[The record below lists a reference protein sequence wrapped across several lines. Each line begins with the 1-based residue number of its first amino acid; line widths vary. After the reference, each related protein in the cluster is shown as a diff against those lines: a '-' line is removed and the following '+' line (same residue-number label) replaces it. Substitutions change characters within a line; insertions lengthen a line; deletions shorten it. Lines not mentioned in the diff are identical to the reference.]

1 MLKENYEAKQSN
13 RILVIPR
20 GTHTHPRTHIKKT
33 NIYMY
38 IFMYVYL
45 HICIYIYNFELFDS
59 RTSRSPILH
68 LCFAEQQCVCRE
80 ELLDEL
86 RSLQIDEKVFQE
98 VLKLPAQ
105 EAQSES
111 KDRVCKAGRVL
122 CPATILIDFAS
133 FVPMRLS
140 STCRKCN
147 RGARRFGTC
156 LRTSSAGT

>member
-1 MLKENYEAKQSN
+1 
-13 RILVIPR
+13 
-20 GTHTHPRTHIKKT
+20 
-33 NIYMY
+33 MY
-38 IFMYVYL
+38 IYIYV
-45 HICIYIYNFELFDS
+45 YIYNFELFDS